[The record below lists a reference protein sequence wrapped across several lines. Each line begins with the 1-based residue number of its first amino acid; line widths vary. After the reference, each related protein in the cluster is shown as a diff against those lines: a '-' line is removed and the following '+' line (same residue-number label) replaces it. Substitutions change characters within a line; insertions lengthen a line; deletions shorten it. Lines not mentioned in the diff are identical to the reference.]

1 MNLLVRNI
9 LIFVVFLLA
18 QVLLFNN
25 FTILNTATPHVYL
38 LFLLL
43 LPLSLEFYWVVLIAF
58 VAGLLVDSFSI
69 SLFSGIHAF
78 SSVLMMSLRRFWV
91 DIISNKSAYRD
102 DEEAFLYN
110 QPITWYIQFLLP
122 LILLHQISYYLLDA
136 FGFENLGITMLRI
149 GTSTLYSF
157 AFILVFTL
165 LIYKTNRR

>member
-1 MNLLVRNI
+1 MNQVVKNI
-9 LIFVVFLLA
+9 LIFVVFALG

-43 LPLSLEFYWVVLIAF
+43 LPLSLEFYWTIIIAF
-58 VAGLLVDSFSI
+58 FAGLLIDSFSI

-78 SSVLMMSLRRFWV
+78 SSVLMMSLRRFWI
-91 DIISNKSAYRD
+91 DLISTKSAYRD

-110 QPITWYIQFLLP
+110 QPVTWYVQYLLP
-122 LILLHQISYYLLDA
+122 LILIHQISYYFLDA
-136 FGFENLGITMLRI
+136 FGFENIGMTFLRI
-149 GTSTLYSF
+149 GTSSLYSF
-157 AFILVFTL
+157 AFVLVFTL